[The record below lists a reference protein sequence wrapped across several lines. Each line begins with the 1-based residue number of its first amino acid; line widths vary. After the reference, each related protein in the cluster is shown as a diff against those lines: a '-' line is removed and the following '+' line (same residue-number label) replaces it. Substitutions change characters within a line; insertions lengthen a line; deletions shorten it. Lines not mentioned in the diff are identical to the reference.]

1 MPLAWK
7 ASLANASL
15 GKERE
20 STFLDS
26 APQHQGAEATHLDLV
41 IDGMTCS
48 VCVGHVEKALA
59 GSPGVLRADV
69 NLATER
75 AAVVIDGTTDA
86 AMLTEVVA
94 RAGYGVRTEARTYP
108 VQGMTCGAC
117 SARVESVLGQEPGVV
132 AVDVNLALEQATV
145 TLLPGTVSAEG
156 LEQRLD
162 RAGYRLVVDDSPDG
176 GQDAADADKETEDQR
191 RLDAEKRVV
200 LTASILTAPMVL
212 GMVFVLLGYDD
223 IHLMPAAE
231 VLLATPIQFVLGARF
246 YRAAFNALR
255 GGRANMD
262 VLVVMGTTAAYLYS
276 WYLLTVLGEA
286 ADGELYF
293 EASSVII
300 TLVLLGKYLE
310 SRAKRATTSA
320 IRQLMDLR
328 PATARVR
335 RPDGQWEDVAAAE
348 VLPDDVVMVRPG
360 ERIAVDGEVIAGASE
375 VDESLLTGESLPV
388 AKGVGDHVTGGAV
401 NATGYMEVRS
411 TTVGAQSTLAR
422 IVRLVTDAQHGK
434 AGVQRL
440 VDRVSQVFVPTVI
453 AFATATLVVWLTMSG
468 DFETSLIAAVSVLVI
483 ACPCALGLATPSAIM
498 VGTGT
503 AARAGILIKD
513 VDTLERAP
521 HVDTVIFDK
530 TGTLTMGRPAVTA
543 VTAFRGDGSDVV
555 RLAAAVQ
562 QASEH
567 PLAKAIVDYAQR
579 EGIESAAVTDFRNH
593 VGQGVSGNVAGALVR
608 IGNAD
613 FVGTVPDGESRIGET
628 TVWVADETGV
638 RGAVRLTDP
647 VRPTAREAVADL
659 KAAGMGTVLLSGDT
673 AAVAEHLG
681 AAVGVDEA
689 LGGLQP
695 ERKAEAVN
703 ARMAKGECVAMVGD
717 GINDAPA
724 LAAAEVGIAM
734 GTGTDI
740 AMETA
745 AVTLM
750 RPDPMLIPAAIDI
763 SRATLQKIKHNL
775 FWAFVYNVVGIP
787 LAALGYLSPTLAATA
802 MALSSLCVVSSSLM
816 LRSWRPAQA

>member
-1 MPLAWK
+1 MDT
-7 ASLANASL
+7 AS
-15 GKERE
+15 KHR
-20 STFLDS
+20 
-26 APQHQGAEATHLDLV
+26 GAEATHLDLA

-48 VCVGHVEKALA
+48 ACVGHVESALKAA
-59 GSPGVLRADV
+59 PGVLRADV
-69 NLATER
+69 NLATEH
-75 AAVVIDGTTDA
+75 ADVVIDDSTDA
-86 AMLTEVVA
+86 ATLTEVVA
-94 RAGYGVRTEARTYP
+94 RSGYGVRTEVRTYP
-108 VQGMTCGAC
+108 VQGMTCSAC
-117 SARVESVLGQEPGVV
+117 SARVESVLGQDPGVV
-132 AVDVNLALEQATV
+132 DVDVNLALEQATV
-145 TLLPGTVSAEG
+145 TLLPGNVSAEG
-156 LEQRLD
+156 LEKRLD
-162 RAGYRLVVDDSPDG
+162 RAGYQLILETK
-176 GQDAADADKETEDQR
+176 DADGEAAAEAEDQR
-191 RLDAEKRVV
+191 RLDAENRIV
-200 LTASILTAPMVL
+200 LTATILTLPMVV

-231 VLLATPIQFVLGARF
+231 VLLATPVQFVLGARF

-262 VLVVMGTTAAYLYS
+262 VLVVMGTTAAYVYS

-293 EASSVII
+293 EASAVII

-335 RPDGQWEDVAAAE
+335 RADGRWEDVAASE
-348 VLPDDVVMVRPG
+348 VLPGDVVMVRPG
-360 ERIAVDGEVIAGASE
+360 ERVAVDGEVIAGVSE

-388 AKGVGDHVTGGAV
+388 AKGIGDHVTGGAV
-401 NATGYMEVRS
+401 NTTGYLEVRT
-411 TTVGAQSTLAR
+411 TTVGAESTLAR
-422 IVRLVTDAQHGK
+422 IVRLVTDAQRGK

-440 VDRVSQVFVPTVI
+440 VDRVSHVFVPTVVV
-453 AFATATLVVWLTMSG
+453 FAAATLAFWLVVSG

-483 ACPCALGLATPSAIM
+483 ACPCALGLATPTAIM
-498 VGTGT
+498 VGTGA
-503 AARAGILIKD
+503 AARGGILIKD

-530 TGTLTMGRPAVTA
+530 TGTLTAGRPAVTA
-543 VTAFRGDGSDVV
+543 VTALRGGERDVV

-579 EGIESAAVTDFRNH
+579 EGIDTPAVTDFRNY
-593 VGQGVSGNVAGALVR
+593 VGHGVSGDVAGTLVR
-608 IGNAD
+608 VGNAD
-613 FVGTVPDGESRIGET
+613 FVGDVPETGDEPSTGET
-628 TVWVADETGV
+628 TVWVADESGV
-638 RGAVRLTDP
+638 RGTMRLADP
-647 VRPTAREAVADL
+647 IRPKAREAVAEL
-659 KAAGMGTVLLSGDT
+659 KGAGMRTVLLSGDSP
-673 AAVAEHLG
+673 AVVGHLG
-681 AAVGVDEA
+681 EAVGVDEA
-689 LGGLQP
+689 LGGVQP
-695 ERKAEAVN
+695 QHKAEAVN
-703 ARMAKGECVAMVGD
+703 ARMAQGACVAMVGD

-724 LAAAEVGIAM
+724 LATADVSIAM

-750 RPDPMLIPAAIDI
+750 RPDPVLIPAAIDV
-763 SRATLQKIKHNL
+763 SRATLRKIKHNL

-787 LAALGYLSPTLAATA
+787 LAALGYLSPTLAALA
-802 MALSSLCVVSSSLM
+802 MALSSVCVVSSSLM
-816 LRSWRPAQA
+816 LRRWRPAQG

>member
-1 MPLAWK
+1 MDLA
-7 ASLANASL
+7 
-15 GKERE
+15 
-20 STFLDS
+20 
-26 APQHQGAEATHLDLV
+26 

-48 VCVGHVEKALA
+48 ACVGHVESALKAA
-59 GSPGVLRADV
+59 PGVLRADV

-86 AMLTEVVA
+86 AMLAEVVA
-94 RAGYGVRTEARTYP
+94 RSGYGVRTEVRTYP
-108 VQGMTCGAC
+108 VQGMTCSAC

-132 AVDVNLALEQATV
+132 DVDVNLALEQATV
-145 TLLPGTVSAEG
+145 TLLPGNVLAEG
-156 LEQRLD
+156 LEKRLD
-162 RAGYRLVVDDSPDG
+162 RAGYRLIVEANDADDE
-176 GQDAADADKETEDQR
+176 ADAEAEDQR

-200 LTASILTAPMVL
+200 LTATILTLPMVV

-231 VLLATPIQFVLGARF
+231 VLLATPVQFVLGARF

-262 VLVVMGTTAAYLYS
+262 VLVVMGTTAAYAYS

-293 EASSVII
+293 EASAVII

-335 RPDGQWEDVAAAE
+335 RVDGRWEDVAARD
-348 VLPDDVVMVRPG
+348 VLPGDVVMVRPG
-360 ERIAVDGEVIAGASE
+360 ERIAVDGEVIAGSSE

-388 AKGVGDHVTGGAV
+388 AKGLGDHVTGGAV
-401 NATGYMEVRS
+401 NATGYLEVRT
-411 TTVGAQSTLAR
+411 TTVGAESTLAR
-422 IVRLVTDAQHGK
+422 IVRLVTDAQSGK

-440 VDRVSQVFVPTVI
+440 VDRVSEVFVPTVVV
-453 AFATATLVVWLTMSG
+453 FAAATLAFWLVVSG

-483 ACPCALGLATPSAIM
+483 ACPCALGLATPTAIM
-498 VGTGT
+498 VGTGA

-530 TGTLTMGRPAVTA
+530 TGTLTAGRPAVTA
-543 VTAFRGDGSDVV
+543 VTALRGGERDVV

-579 EGIESAAVTDFRNH
+579 EGVETPAVTDFRNH
-593 VGQGVSGNVAGALVR
+593 VGQGVSGEVGGEFVR
-608 IGNAD
+608 IGNAE
-613 FVGTVPDGESRIGET
+613 FIGSVPETDDRSPPGET
-628 TVWVADETGV
+628 TVWVADEAGV
-638 RGAVRLTDP
+638 RGAIRLADP
-647 VRPTAREAVADL
+647 VRSKAREAVAEL
-659 KAAGMGTVLLSGDT
+659 KAAGMRIVLLSGD
-673 AAVAEHLG
+673 APAVVGHLG
-681 AAVGVDEA
+681 EALGVDEA
-689 LGGLQP
+689 LGGVRP
-695 ERKAEAVN
+695 EHKAETVN

-724 LAAAEVGIAM
+724 LAAADLGIAM

-750 RPDPMLIPAAIDI
+750 RPDPVLIPAAIDV
-763 SRATLQKIKHNL
+763 SRATLRKIKHNL

-787 LAALGYLSPTLAATA
+787 LAALGYLSPTLAALA
-802 MALSSLCVVSSSLM
+802 MALSSVCVVSSSLM
-816 LRSWRPAQA
+816 LRRWRPVQG

>member
-1 MPLAWK
+1 M
-7 ASLANASL
+7 
-15 GKERE
+15 
-20 STFLDS
+20 DS
-26 APQHQGAEATHLDLV
+26 ASKHQGAEATHLDLG

-48 VCVGHVEKALA
+48 ACVGHVEKALTA
-59 GSPGVLRADV
+59 SPGVLRADV

-75 AAVVIDGTTDA
+75 AAVVIDHTTDA
-86 AMLTEVVA
+86 AMLTETVA

-108 VQGMTCGAC
+108 VQGMTCSAC

-132 AVDVNLALEQATV
+132 AVDVNLALEQATL

-156 LEQRLD
+156 LEQRLE
-162 RAGYRLVVDDSPDG
+162 RAGYRLVVHDGPDG
-176 GQDAADADKETEDQR
+176 EPGASGEADAEAEDRR
-191 RLDAEKRVV
+191 RLDAEKRIV
-200 LTASILTAPMVL
+200 LTASILTAPMVV

-262 VLVVMGTTAAYLYS
+262 VLVVMGTTAAYAYS

-335 RPDGQWEDVAAAE
+335 RPDGRWEDVAAAE

-360 ERIAVDGEVIAGASE
+360 ERIAMDGEVVAGASE

-401 NATGYMEVRS
+401 NASGYLEVRT

-422 IVRLVTDAQHGK
+422 IVRLVSDAQHGK

-440 VDRVSQVFVPTVI
+440 VDRVSQVFVPAVV
-453 AFATATLVVWLTMSG
+453 AFATATLVGWLVMNG

-483 ACPCALGLATPSAIM
+483 ACPCALGLATPTAIM

-521 HVDTVIFDK
+521 HVDTVVFDK
-530 TGTLTMGRPAVTA
+530 TGTLTVGRPVVTA
-543 VTAFRGDGSDVV
+543 VTAVRGDESDVV

-567 PLAKAIVDYAQR
+567 PLAKAIVDYAQH
-579 EGIESAAVTDFRNH
+579 EGIESPAVTDFQNH
-593 VGQGVSGNVAGALVR
+593 VGQGVSGNIAGTLVR
-608 IGNAD
+608 VGNAD
-613 FVGTVPDGESRIGET
+613 FVGTVPDGETRTGET
-628 TVWVADETGV
+628 TVWVADEAGV
-638 RGAVRLTDP
+638 RGTVRLADP
-647 VRPTAREAVADL
+647 LRSTARKAIAKL
-659 KAAGMGTVLLSGDT
+659 KAAGMHTVLLSGDT
-673 AAVAEHLG
+673 PAVAEHLG

-689 LGGLQP
+689 LGGVQP
-695 ERKAEAVN
+695 ARKAETVN
-703 ARMAKGECVAMVGD
+703 ARMANGECVAMVGD

-724 LAAAEVGIAM
+724 LATADVGIAL

-750 RPDPMLIPAAIDI
+750 RPDPLLIPAAIDV
-763 SRATLQKIKHNL
+763 SRATLRKIKHNL

-787 LAALGYLSPTLAATA
+787 LAAFGYLSPTLAAAA
-802 MALSSLCVVSSSLM
+802 MALSSVCVVSSSLM
-816 LRSWRPAQA
+816 LRRWRPAQA

>member
-1 MPLAWK
+1 MNS
-7 ASLANASL
+7 ASEHL
-15 GKERE
+15 G
-20 STFLDS
+20 DD
-26 APQHQGAEATHLDLV
+26 ATHLDLA

-48 VCVGHVEKALA
+48 ACVGHVEGALKAA
-59 GSPGVLRADV
+59 PGVLRADV

-75 AAVVIDGTTDA
+75 ASVVIDGTADA
-86 AMLTEVVA
+86 ATLTEVVA
-94 RAGYGVRTEARTYP
+94 RSGYGVRTEVRTYP
-108 VQGMTCGAC
+108 VQGMTCSAC

-132 AVDVNLALEQATV
+132 DVDVNLALEQATV
-145 TLLPGTVSAEG
+145 TLLPGNVSADG
-156 LEQRLD
+156 LEKRLD
-162 RAGYRLVVDDSPDG
+162 RAGYRLIVQANDADDE
-176 GQDAADADKETEDQR
+176 ADAEAEDQR
-191 RLDAEKRVV
+191 RLDTEKRIV
-200 LTASILTAPMVL
+200 LTATILTLPMVV

-231 VLLATPIQFVLGARF
+231 VMLATPVQFVLGARF

-255 GGRANMD
+255 AGRANMD
-262 VLVVMGTTAAYLYS
+262 VLVVMGTTAAYVYS

-293 EASSVII
+293 EASAVII

-335 RPDGQWEDVAAAE
+335 RADGVWEDVPATE
-348 VLPDDVVMVRPG
+348 VLPGDVVMVRPG
-360 ERIAVDGEVIAGASE
+360 ERVAVDGEVVAGGSE

-388 AKGVGDHVTGGAV
+388 AKELGDLVTGGAV
-401 NATGYMEVRS
+401 NTTGYLEVRT
-411 TTVGAQSTLAR
+411 TTVGAESTLAR
-422 IVRLVTDAQHGK
+422 IVRLVTQAQRGK

-440 VDRVSQVFVPTVI
+440 VDRVSQVFVPTVVV
-453 AFATATLVVWLTMSG
+453 FATATLAVWLVASG

-483 ACPCALGLATPSAIM
+483 ACPCALGLATPTAIM
-498 VGTGT
+498 VGTGA

-521 HVDTVIFDK
+521 HVDTVVFDK
-530 TGTLTMGRPAVTA
+530 TGTLTAGRPAVTA
-543 VTAFRGDGSDVV
+543 VTALRGDERDVV

-567 PLAKAIVDYAQR
+567 PLAKAIVDYAKR
-579 EGIESAAVTDFRNH
+579 GGVGALPVTGFRNH
-593 VGQGVSGNVAGALVR
+593 VGQGVSGDVDGRRVR
-608 IGNAD
+608 VGSAE
-613 FVGTVPDGESRIGET
+613 FVGAEPAGDGPPIGET

-638 RGAVRLTDP
+638 RGAVLLADP
-647 VRPTAREAVADL
+647 VRPKARQAVAEL
-659 KAAGMGTVLLSGDT
+659 KAAGVQTVLLSGDSQS
-673 AAVAEHLG
+673 VVGHLG
-681 AAVGVDEA
+681 ESLGVDEA
-689 LGGLQP
+689 LGGVQP
-695 ERKAEAVN
+695 EHKAETVN
-703 ARMAKGECVAMVGD
+703 ARMAQGKCVAMVGD

-724 LAAAEVGIAM
+724 LATADVSIAM

-750 RPDPMLIPAAIDI
+750 RPDPVLIPAAIDV
-763 SRATLQKIKHNL
+763 SRATLRKIKHNL

-787 LAALGYLSPTLAATA
+787 LAALGYLSPTLAAAA
-802 MALSSLCVVSSSLM
+802 MALSSVCVVSSSLM
-816 LRSWRPAQA
+816 LRRWKPAQA

>member
-1 MPLAWK
+1 MKSEPK
-7 ASLANASL
+7 
-15 GKERE
+15 
-20 STFLDS
+20 
-26 APQHQGAEATHLDLV
+26 HQGAEPTHLDLA

-48 VCVGHVEKALA
+48 ACVGHVEGALKAT
-59 GSPGVLRADV
+59 PGVLRADV

-75 AAVVIDGTTDA
+75 AAVVIDDTTDLGVLA
-86 AMLTEVVA
+86 EVVA
-94 RAGYGVRTEARTYP
+94 RAGYGVRTEVRTYP
-108 VQGMTCGAC
+108 VHGMTCSAC

-132 AVDVNLALEQATV
+132 AAEVNLALEQATI
-145 TLLPGTVSAEG
+145 TLLPGNVSADG
-156 LEQRLD
+156 LEKRLG
-162 RAGYRLVVDDSPDG
+162 RAGYRLIVEPT
-176 GQDAADADKETEDQR
+176 DAEDEADIEAEDQR
-191 RLDAEKRVV
+191 RLDAEKRIV
-200 LTASILTAPMVL
+200 LTATILTLPMVV

-231 VLLATPIQFVLGARF
+231 VLLATPVQFVLGARF
-246 YRAAFNALR
+246 YRAAFNALC

-262 VLVVMGTTAAYLYS
+262 VLVVMGTTAAYVYS

-293 EASSVII
+293 EASAVII

-335 RPDGQWEDVAAAE
+335 RADGRWEEAAAGD
-348 VLPDDVVMVRPG
+348 VLPGDVVMVRPG
-360 ERIAVDGEVIAGASE
+360 ERIPVDGEVVAGASE

-388 AKGVGDHVTGGAV
+388 AKGIGDHVTGGAV
-401 NATGYMEVRS
+401 NASGYLEVRT
-411 TTVGAQSTLAR
+411 TTVGGQSTLAR
-422 IVRLVTDAQHGK
+422 IVRLVTDAQRGK

-440 VDRVSQVFVPTVI
+440 VDRVSQVFVPTVV
-453 AFATATLVVWLTMSG
+453 AFAAATMVVWLVVTG

-483 ACPCALGLATPSAIM
+483 ACPCALGLATPTAIM

-521 HVDTVIFDK
+521 HVDTVVFDK
-530 TGTLTMGRPAVTA
+530 TGTLTTGRPAVTA
-543 VTAFRGDGSDVV
+543 VTAFRGSESDVV

-567 PLAKAIVDYAQR
+567 PLARAIVDYAQR
-579 EGIESAAVTDFRNH
+579 EGIEPPAVTDFRNH
-593 VGQGVSGNVAGALVR
+593 VGRGVSGNVDGRLVR
-608 IGNAD
+608 IGSAD
-613 FVGTVPDGESRIGET
+613 FVGTVPAPDDGSPSGETRVWVVGESD
-628 TVWVADETGV
+628 VL
-638 RGAVRLTDP
+638 GAVRLADP
-647 VRPTAREAVADL
+647 VRPTGREAVARL
-659 KAAGMGTVLLSGDT
+659 KAAGMHTVLLSGDT
-673 AAVAEHLG
+673 PVVAEHLG

-689 LGGLQP
+689 LGGVQP
-695 ERKAEAVN
+695 ERKAETVDAF
-703 ARMAKGECVAMVGD
+703 MAKGECVAMVGD

-724 LAAAEVGIAM
+724 LATADVGIAM

-750 RPDPMLIPAAIDI
+750 RPDPLLIPAAIDV
-763 SRATLQKIKHNL
+763 SRATLRKIKHNL

-787 LAALGYLSPTLAATA
+787 LAALGYLSPTLAAAA
-802 MALSSLCVVSSSLM
+802 MALSSVCVVTSSLM
-816 LRSWRPAQA
+816 LRRWRPVEI